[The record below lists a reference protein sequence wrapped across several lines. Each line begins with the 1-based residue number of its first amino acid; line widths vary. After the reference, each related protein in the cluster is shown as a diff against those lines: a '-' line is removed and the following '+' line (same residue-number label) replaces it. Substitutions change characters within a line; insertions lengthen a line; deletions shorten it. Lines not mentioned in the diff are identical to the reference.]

1 MGEVKIGRHEKGKD
15 RKSET
20 DGEFSTSNREA
31 KMRGFDMKVKRVRGM
46 MMVPHHLA
54 RDGGSVTER

>member
-1 MGEVKIGRHEKGKD
+1 LGEVKIRRHEKGKG

-20 DGEFSTSNREA
+20 DDEFTTSNREA
-31 KMRGFDMKVKRVRGM
+31 KMRGFNMKVKRVRGM

-54 RDGGSVTER
+54 RDGGCGTER